1 MHNRCSPS
9 RTSVA
14 HALLHSIVLEFL
26 HQPFHIFILPNQM
39 DFFETVLG
47 SVSWTERARARLG
60 RKKYEALLSKSGE
73 NVTSGEIVTGDEALN
88 STVAFAKREK
98 LKRHPLVKEAL
109 GKWWRCVLN
118 TIQRGRP
125 GVSDLRF
132 DEYRLIYRS
141 LYYHVLGADTYRE
154 SEADEAAIEEFA
166 SDSHGGEMDET
177 AFCKGMF
184 E

>member
-1 MHNRCSPS
+1 
-9 RTSVA
+9 
-14 HALLHSIVLEFL
+14 
-26 HQPFHIFILPNQM
+26 M

-47 SVSWTERARARLG
+47 GVSWTERARARLG
-60 RKKYEALLSKSGE
+60 RKNYEALLSKSGE
-73 NVTSGEIVTGDEALN
+73 KVTSGEIVTGDEVLN
-88 STVAFAKREK
+88 SSVAFAKREK

-109 GKWWRCVLN
+109 GKWWSAVLS
-118 TIQRGRP
+118 TIQRSRP

-166 SDSHGGEMDET
+166 TDSRGGEMDET

>member
-1 MHNRCSPS
+1 
-9 RTSVA
+9 
-14 HALLHSIVLEFL
+14 
-26 HQPFHIFILPNQM
+26 M

-47 SVSWTERARARLG
+47 GVSWTERARARLG
-60 RKKYEALLSKSGE
+60 RMNYEALLSKSGE
-73 NVTSGEIVTGDEALN
+73 KVTSGAIVMGDEVLN
-88 STVAFAKREK
+88 SSAAFAKREK

-109 GKWWRCVLN
+109 GKWWSAVLS
-118 TIQRGRP
+118 TIQRSRP

-132 DEYRLIYRS
+132 DEYRQIYRS

-166 SDSHGGEMDET
+166 TDSRGGEMDET